1 MGNLAQYG
9 VQPEDIIGTIRYN
22 ATNYNTAIVQ
32 TEFAVN
38 MDIYNQWQ
46 ADRVKTHG
54 VLLAI
59 DKSGS
64 MGAIMGTDQERISV
78 VASSI
83 LAMAK
88 RYFDRQN
95 GTDYIVPLSIVFFDT
110 TATLGTFTDYPTLE
124 LFVQTNAVPGLSRAF
139 YTVLN
144 TIDQ

>member
-1 MGNLAQYG
+1 
-9 VQPEDIIGTIRYN
+9 
-22 ATNYNTAIVQ
+22 
-32 TEFAVN
+32 

-46 ADRVKTHG
+46 ADRVKTQG

-64 MGAIMGTDQERISV
+64 MGAIMSTDQKRIDVVSSSV
-78 VASSI
+78 
-83 LAMAK
+83 LTMAK

-95 GTDYIVPLSIVFFDT
+95 GTDYIVPLSIVFFDSS
-110 TATLGTFTDYPTLE
+110 AVLGTFTDYDTLE
-124 LFVQTNAVPGLSRAF
+124 LFVQENAVPGLSRAF